1 MAHSCRSWCLTGS
14 QQAPESS
21 LLLKGN
27 YKEKEKQ
34 SGVCLS
40 HIGSEPD
47 SEARFVLLTTAL

>member
-1 MAHSCRSWCLTGS
+1 MTGS

-40 HIGSEPD
+40 HTGSEPD
-47 SEARFVLLTTAL
+47 SEARFVLLTTAP